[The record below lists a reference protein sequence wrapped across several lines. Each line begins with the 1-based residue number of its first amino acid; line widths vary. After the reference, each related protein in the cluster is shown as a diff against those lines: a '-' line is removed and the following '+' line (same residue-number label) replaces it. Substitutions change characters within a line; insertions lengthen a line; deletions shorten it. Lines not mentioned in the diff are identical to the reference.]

1 MGTEIAADDNTGT
14 DRNAA
19 KETLERMKVLDEQ
32 IKKANDAVFDVEEK
46 DVLRKVIIN
55 KNTAL

>member
-1 MGTEIAADDNTGT
+1 
-14 DRNAA
+14 
-19 KETLERMKVLDEQ
+19 MKVLDEQ